1 MEIHPLIVKISFCS
15 ERMMVY
21 LKESLILILFI
32 PHYAMCFSFQLASF
46 NGILKLPTTY
56 QRIRMHKQITMTRM
70 ANSFPWHNIFAIVFT
85 FIPHI
90 WIPIISFLLANSF
103 RSMFVN
109 LGLSQSRSVFLSL
122 GSCRMTLG

>member
-15 ERMMVY
+15 ERMTVH
-21 LKESLILILFI
+21 LEESLTLILFI
-32 PHYAMCFSFQLASF
+32 PHCAMCFSFQLASF

-70 ANSFPWHNIFAIVFT
+70 ANLFPWHNIFAIVFT
-85 FIPHI
+85 FVPHI

-103 RSMFVN
+103 RSMFAN
-109 LGLSQSRSVFLSL
+109 LGYHRAEASFSA
-122 GSCRMTLG
+122 